1 MLKVNT
7 ILTPRLLGI
16 VFITSI
22 LTSAC
27 KGSDTTAQASA
38 KGSQPPAIPVKLQ
51 VLKSSQVE
59 NSSEFVGTLE
69 ALERV
74 DLKPE
79 IEGRILEIPV
89 SNGSRVRK
97 GTPIVQLR
105 PDQTQAQY
113 ASSIAKANA
122 AVAARETA
130 KAKLRA
136 AEADRVKAEANVK
149 LQKIQ
154 YWRAEQLVNQGAQAK
169 QQLDIAQNSLDT
181 AIASLRSAEEQ
192 VGSAKASLN
201 QANADLTQAQADA
214 AATNVSLKYKVVLA
228 PITGVVGD
236 FPVKVGDYVNTGQ
249 TLTSITRNDFMDL
262 RISVPLS
269 HSSQLRSG
277 LLVELI
283 DPNTRKSLTTGK
295 IYFISP
301 QVNNGDQAILTKARF
316 PNSDGSLRDKQ
327 FVKAKVIWSKD
338 SGILIP
344 TSAVSSSG
352 AQSFVF
358 VAKSGSK
365 PIVQQRPIKVGG
377 IQGQSYQ
384 VLSGVKPGEEIAVT
398 QILNLKDGAP
408 IKPIKPES

>member
-1 MLKVNT
+1 MLKANIV
-7 ILTPRLLGI
+7 ITPRLLGI
-16 VFITSI
+16 VFLISI

-27 KGSDTTAQASA
+27 KGSGTSAQASDKA
-38 KGSQPPAIPVKLQ
+38 NKAPSIPVKLQ
-51 VLKSSQVE
+51 VLKSSPVE
-59 NSSEFVGTLE
+59 DSSEFVGTLE

-89 SNGSRVRK
+89 SNGSRVKK

-113 ASSIAKANA
+113 ASAIAKANSA
-122 AVAARETA
+122 LAARDTA
-130 KAKLRA
+130 QAKLRA
-136 AEADRVKAEANVK
+136 AQADQIKAEANVK

-154 YWRAEQLVNQGAQAK
+154 FRRAEQLVNQGAQAK

-181 AIASLRSAEEQ
+181 AVASLHSAEEQ

-201 QANADLTQAQADA
+201 QANADFKQAQADA
-214 AATNVSLKYKVVLA
+214 AATNVSLKYKEVLA
-228 PITGVVGD
+228 PITGVLGD

-262 RISVPLS
+262 RISVPLN

-283 DPNTRKSLTTGK
+283 DPNTHKSLSTGK
-295 IYFISP
+295 IYFVSP

-316 PNSDGSLRDKQ
+316 PNPNGTLRDKQ

-338 SGILIP
+338 QGILIP
-344 TSAVSSSG
+344 TSTVSRIG

-358 VAKSGSK
+358 VAIKGAK
-365 PIVQQRPIKVGG
+365 PVVRQRPIQVGS

-384 VLSGVKPGEEIAVT
+384 VISGVKPGEEIAVT
-398 QILNLKDGAP
+398 QILNLKDGT
-408 IKPIKPES
+408 PIKPES